1 LRLSELREQHG
12 KQYDHVNK
20 NESDLIRACL
30 ALPAGQFLFVVI
42 AF

>member
-12 KQYDHVNK
+12 KQYDHGNK
-20 NESDLIRACL
+20 NESNLICARL
-30 ALPAGQFLFVVI
+30 ALPAGQFLLVII